1 MSIKSM
7 MPSNHPLLCR
17 PLLLQ
22 SSIFPSIKVFSNES
36 VLRIRWAN
44 CCSFSFSISP
54 SNEHPGLISF
64 RMDWLD
70 LLAVQGTL
78 SSLLQHHRS
87 AAIIPVS
94 LPSPRPPPS
103 RSSPEAGLPELHS
116 SFPPA
121 LRLTPDRVCV
131 LMLLSPC
138 IPPCKATPYIC
149 VSIPFLQTGS
159 SVSFFTFHVYALLNK
174 EDFTK
179 SWNTAVPGVRSLV
192 FNLLFTRCRASHL
205 ATIFPFILLKNKVK
219 MSRKLI
225 KKHMDIHTINKINVF
240 YFHKIN
246 VK

>member
-22 SSIFPSIKVFSNES
+22 SSIFPSITVFSNES
-36 VLRIRWAN
+36 VLCSRWAN
-44 CCSFSFSISP
+44 YCSFSFSISP
-54 SNEHPGLISF
+54 SSEHPGLISF

-94 LPSPRPPPS
+94 LPSLALPPP
-103 RSSPEAGLPELHS
+103 GHH
-116 SFPPA
+116 
-121 LRLTPDRVCV
+121 LRLGSPSCTAASHQ
-131 LMLLSPC
+131 LSVSHPIAC
-138 IPPCKATPYIC
+138 ACWCYFLHASPMCKATPYIC
-149 VSIPFLQTGS
+149 VSIPFLQVGS
-159 SVSFFTFHVYALLNK
+159 SVSFFRFHVYALLNK

-205 ATIFPFILLKNKVK
+205 ATVFPFILLKNKVK